1 MPKKI
6 TTEIQYMRQLSN
18 TALQINID
26 LLRVDQHVS
35 RNTPQSHLDTFYHN
49 FDEVKDRYYD
59 GMIITGAP
67 LDQVDFAD
75 VSYWPALEEMI
86 KWSAEHVTSTLFS
99 CWGAAAALKIFYDLP
114 MMQRRDKLSGVYL
127 HNRAQTSDPLI
138 RGFDDV
144 FYAPQSRFIDFPTR
158 VIEDETDLHILA
170 DCPEAGMFLGVSP
183 NGRQVYVTGH
193 PEYDGLTLAEEYR
206 RDLNAGKNPQIPVNY
221 FPHDDPQFAP
231 PCTWRAHGAL
241 RSSALARN
249 VKQVPSPSNPRTDNR
264 FHLPQIFIKRSA
276 KMRKYGIARIGAE
289 AQVLCIASCLCG
301 LLLICHR
308 FQPRPFQAST
318 NSPPS
323 VCG

>member
-1 MPKKI
+1 MPIKIPNGLPAASVLTSEQVFVMTEQRAAHQDIRPLNLLFLNLMPKKI

-241 RSSALARN
+241 LFGN
-249 VKQVPSPSNPRTDNR
+249 WLNYYVYQVTPFNFAD
-264 FHLPQIFIKRSA
+264 
-276 KMRKYGIARIGAE
+276 RKPEQETPLR
-289 AQVLCIASCLCG
+289 
-301 LLLICHR
+301 
-308 FQPRPFQAST
+308 
-318 NSPPS
+318 
-323 VCG
+323 